1 MKKLLFA
8 AVALLGLAQAQQTEV
23 RVAVAANLQPT
34 FNDLIRLFS
43 ATNPEIKITPSFGS
57 SGAFTQQ
64 IAQGAPF
71 DIFMSA
77 DVSFPQELQKRE
89 LVEPGSLKIYAIG
102 KLVLYVPNRVGLKP
116 SGLSI
121 LSDSKIG
128 RIIIANPETAPYGRA
143 AVQAMTKTGIY
154 DAVKGKIAQ
163 GQNISQAAQL
173 TLASGD
179 AGFIAYSAV
188 FTPEFKAQGSY
199 FIVPQRLY
207 DRLEQAY
214 VIVKGKARSEVRAFY
229 DFLSSPQAQN
239 VYRAWGYELPT
250 G

>member
-1 MKKLLFA
+1 MLLL
-8 AVALLGLAQAQQTEV
+8 VAPLAHAQEV

-34 FNDLIRLFS
+34 FNGLVRAFN
-43 ATNPEIKITPSFGS
+43 AANPDIKVTPIFGS
-57 SGAFTQQ
+57 SGNFTQQ

-77 DVSFPQELQKRE
+77 DVSFPQELQKRG
-89 LVEPGSLKIYAIG
+89 LVEAGTLQTYAIG

-116 SGLSI
+116 SGLNI
-121 LSDSKIG
+121 LSDAKIG

-143 AVQAMTKTGIY
+143 AVQAMTKAGLY
-154 DAVKGKIAQ
+154 DGVKGKIAQ

-173 TLASGD
+173 TLAGGD

-188 FTPEFKAQGSY
+188 FTPDFKAQGLY

-214 VIVKGKARSEVRAFY
+214 AVIKGKNRPEVKAFY
-229 DFLSSPQAQN
+229 DFLSSPQARN
-239 VYRAWGYELPT
+239 VYKAWGYELP
-250 G
+250 GNEP

>member
-1 MKKLLFA
+1 MKKLLLT
-8 AVALLGLAQAQQTEV
+8 VVVLLGLAQAQQTEV

-34 FNDLIRLFS
+34 FNDLIRAFNI
-43 ATNPEIKITPSFGS
+43 ANPDIKITPIFGS

-71 DIFMSA
+71 DLFMSA
-77 DVSFPQELQKRE
+77 DVAFPQDLQKRDMIE
-89 LVEPGSLKIYAIG
+89 SGTLKVYAVG

-116 SGLSI
+116 SGLKV
-121 LSDSKIG
+121 LSDPKIG
-128 RIIIANPETAPYGRA
+128 KIIVANPETAPYGRA
-143 AVQAMTKTGIY
+143 AVQAMIKAGVY
-154 DAVKGKIAQ
+154 DAVKAKIAQ
-163 GQNISQAAQL
+163 GQNIAQAAQL

-188 FTPEFKAQGSY
+188 FTPEFRAKGSY

-214 VIVKGKARSEVRAFY
+214 VIVKGKARPEVKAFY

-239 VYRAWGYELPT
+239 VYKAWGYELPT